1 MTIIEALKAPEA
13 ENPHSVSVRKLHATE
28 HVAANLVTLEPGQ
41 ALKLHKTPVDAFFY
55 LLEGQGT
62 VEIGGE
68 RRIVQAH
75 TLVPS
80 PAGIP
85 HRLLN
90 ESTGTVRFLVVKTPN
105 PTESGKIL

>member
-55 LLEGQGT
+55 LLEGRNT
-62 VEIGGE
+62 
-68 RRIVQAH
+68 
-75 TLVPS
+75 PS
-80 PAGIP
+80 PPQRKHRNRSVPGSQNTKP
-85 HRLLN
+85 HRKRQDSL
-90 ESTGTVRFLVVKTPN
+90 RRQP
-105 PTESGKIL
+105 